1 MDKAKAKEFIFL
13 DTIDTICTNKIYVSK
28 DLDKLIDMNNGSLI
42 SIYAVVDTASGEQ
55 LFDMD
60 FDYSGEPIITR
71 AFIHK
76 KNEDE
81 ILKKKAEI
89 KRLKDEIDKLKR

>member
-28 DLDKLIDMNNGSLI
+28 DLDKLMDMNNGSLI
-42 SIYAVVDTASGEQ
+42 SIYAVVDTVSGEQ

-76 KNEDE
+76 EFFINAYTTLE
-81 ILKKKAEI
+81 IVKV
-89 KRLKDEIDKLKR
+89 